1 MSSVFIRKKIRSL
14 NILNTIIFK
23 FIFEFS
29 FASPNLETYF
39 AHWRFPAPS
48 QRSGFFKN
56 YYFLCIKNLKI
67 LKKLGPVHLFIL
79 GTGLGNIKME
89 MTELLK
95 KGQGQ
100 IDKII

>member
-14 NILNTIIFK
+14 NTPNTIIFK

-29 FASPNLETYF
+29 FASPTLETYS

-48 QRSGFFKN
+48 QRSEFFKN